1 MGDQARGTA
10 ERRSTRFR
18 TLQTRFENR
27 IGWEDC
33 AKERTNPP
41 DALAPDPDH
50 SRPSERAGTEGIAS
64 ALGAAIAAEV
74 AAVNEDAVNGARIG
88 IILRQRSS
96 TTMCKC
102 HHRISTLVVICIET
116 NNKSNLNRF
125 CRGCLA
131 CSKVLDT
138 KGYHVLRRF
147 HRPPTDTASDRRSLE
162 FRDLATETRGVPHI
176 EHTPFDIIT
185 NLFTF
190 VCFVH

>member
-1 MGDQARGTA
+1 MHACVGESCHHIDTVTLSTAPGRSQLSYVRGWPESVA
-10 ERRSTRFR
+10 AVN
-18 TLQTRFENR
+18 ENAVN
-27 IGWEDC
+27 G
-33 AKERTNPP
+33 
-41 DALAPDPDH
+41 
-50 SRPSERAGTEGIAS
+50 
-64 ALGAAIAAEV
+64 AEV